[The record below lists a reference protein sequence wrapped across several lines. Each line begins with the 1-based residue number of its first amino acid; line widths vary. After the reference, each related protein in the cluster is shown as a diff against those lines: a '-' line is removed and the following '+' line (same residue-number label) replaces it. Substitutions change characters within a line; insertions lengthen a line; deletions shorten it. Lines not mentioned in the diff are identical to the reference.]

1 MFPINP
7 VSARCMSNIYS
18 DVGNCRAL
26 IVDSNPALRSLQAGM
41 LRDMGV
47 GTIVQKSRVPDAR
60 SVLEN
65 QVFDIVLCDYHFAA
79 SPLTGQDLLDDLR
92 RANLL
97 PYSTVFIM
105 VTGEA
110 SYPMVAE
117 AAESAL
123 DSYLLKPHTGL
134 ALEAR
139 LVQARHRKTTLR
151 SIFEAIE
158 TEDFAQAAALCRARF
173 DARDEYWLYAAR
185 IGAELLIRLGDH
197 AAARLLYEAVAE
209 TKALPWA
216 RLGIARAEVEAGDLT
231 QASSMLESLI
241 SSQPGFADAY
251 DVMGRVQ
258 VEQGDL
264 EAALETY
271 RNATRI
277 TPQSISRLQ
286 KQGMLA
292 FYMGQGDEAAEALE
306 RSVRIGLTSKMF
318 DCQSLVLLAM
328 TFFDKRDN
336 KAFCRNHDNLR
347 LALERQSEN
356 VRLQRFVTTSEVFKA
371 LNERMVGSCVGHVR
385 RLAASLTDEDFDFEA
400 ASNFLAV
407 LARLRSTEIQLTEAD
422 AWIATVARRFCVSK
436 ASADM
441 LCKAVQEHEP
451 HVSLIRTEHV
461 HINQLAE
468 QAMAHSVKGL
478 HAQAVQSLMQR
489 GTETLNAKL
498 VELAGKVLARHGAKI
513 EASAGMVAQVEE
525 LQRRFCSKGTQVA
538 LGGAANRAAG
548 GVMIRS

>member
-1 MFPINP
+1 MNK
-7 VSARCMSNIYS
+7 IYP

-26 IVDSNPALRSLQAGM
+26 IVDSNPSLRSLQAGM

-92 RANLL
+92 RGNLL

-139 LVQARHRKTTLR
+139 LIQARHRKTTLR

-158 TEDFAQAAALCRARF
+158 AEDFAQAAALCRARF

-197 AAARLLYEAVAE
+197 GAARTLYEAVE
-209 TKALPWA
+209 KTKALPWA

-231 QASSMLESLI
+231 QATSMLEALI

-264 EAALETY
+264 DAALETF
-271 RNATRI
+271 RCATRI
-277 TPQSISRLQ
+277 TPQSIARLQ

-292 FYMGQGDEAAEALE
+292 FYMGHGDEATEALE
-306 RSVRIGLTSKMF
+306 RSVRIGLTSKTF

-328 TFFDKRDN
+328 TLFDKRDN
-336 KAFCRNHDNLR
+336 KAFARNHDHLLR
-347 LALERQSEN
+347 ALERQPDN

-371 LNERMVGSCVGHVR
+371 LNERQVAACVASVR
-385 RLAASLTDEDFDFEA
+385 RLAACIPQEDFDFEA

-407 LARLRSTEIQLTEAD
+407 LARLRSTEIQLGDAE
-422 AWIATVARRFCVSK
+422 AWITSVAQRFCVSK

-441 LCKAVQEHEP
+441 LCKSVQEHEP
-451 HVSLIRTEHV
+451 HVALIRAGHTE
-461 HINQLAE
+461 INLLAE
-468 QAMAHSVKGL
+468 QAMSHSIKGRHADAVK
-478 HAQAVQSLMQR
+478 SLMQR
-489 GTETLNAKL
+489 GSETLNAKL
-498 VELAGKVLARHGAKI
+498 VELAGKVLTRHGAKI
-513 EASAGMVAQVEE
+513 EASASMIDKVEE
-525 LQRRFCSKGTQVA
+525 LRRRFCGRGTQVA

>member
-1 MFPINP
+1 
-7 VSARCMSNIYS
+7 MSKIYP

-65 QVFDIVLCDYHFAA
+65 QFFDIVLCDYHFAN
-79 SPLTGQDLLDDLR
+79 SQLTGQDLLDDLR

-97 PYSTVFIM
+97 PYATVFIM

-110 SYPMVAE
+110 SYPQVAE

-134 ALEAR
+134 ALERR
-139 LVQARHRKTTLR
+139 LIQARHRKTTLR

-158 TEDFAQAAALCRARF
+158 AEDFARAAALCRARF

-197 AAARLLYEAVAE
+197 AAARTLYEAVEA

-231 QASSMLESLI
+231 QATSMLESLI

-264 EAALETY
+264 DAALETF

-277 TPQSISRLQ
+277 TPQSIGRLQ

-292 FYMGQGDEAAEALE
+292 FYMGHGDEAAEALE

-328 TFFDKRDN
+328 TLFDKRDH
-336 KAFCRNHDNLR
+336 KAFTRNHDHLR
-347 LALERQSEN
+347 LALERQPDN
-356 VRLQRFVTTSEVFKA
+356 VRLQRFVATSEIFKA
-371 LNERMVGSCVGHVR
+371 LNERQIATCVGQVK
-385 RLAASLTDEDFDFEA
+385 RLAAQLSAEDFDFEA

-407 LARLRSTEIQLTEAD
+407 LARLRSTEIQLSESD
-422 AWIATVARRFCVSK
+422 AWISTVAQRFCVSK
-436 ASADM
+436 SSADM
-441 LCKAVQEHEP
+441 LCKSVQEHEP
-451 HVSLIRTEHV
+451 HVALIRASHTQ
-461 HINQLAE
+461 INSLAE
-468 QAMAHSVKGL
+468 QAMAHSIKGRHSDAVKE
-478 HAQAVQSLMQR
+478 LMLR

-513 EASAGMVAQVEE
+513 EASAAMIDGVEN
-525 LQRRFCSKGTQVA
+525 LRRRFCSRGTQVS
-538 LGGAANRAAG
+538 LGAGGSRPAG
-548 GVMIRS
+548 GVMIAG

>member
-1 MFPINP
+1 
-7 VSARCMSNIYS
+7 MSKIYP

-65 QVFDIVLCDYHFAA
+65 QVFDIVLCDYHFAN
-79 SPLTGQDLLDDLR
+79 SQLTGQDLLDDLR

-97 PYSTVFIM
+97 PYATVFIM

-110 SYPMVAE
+110 SYPQVAE

-134 ALEAR
+134 ALERR
-139 LVQARHRKTTLR
+139 LIQARHRKTTLR

-158 TEDFAQAAALCRARF
+158 AEDFARAAELCRARF

-197 AAARLLYEAVAE
+197 AAARLLYEAVEA

-231 QASSMLESLI
+231 QATSMLEALI

-264 EAALETY
+264 DAALETF

-277 TPQSISRLQ
+277 TPQSIGRLQ

-292 FYMGQGDEAAEALE
+292 FYMGHGEEAAEALE

-328 TFFDKRDN
+328 TLFDKRDH
-336 KAFCRNHDNLR
+336 KAFARNHDHLR
-347 LALERQSEN
+347 IALERQPEN
-356 VRLQRFVTTSEVFKA
+356 ARLQRFVSTSEVFKA
-371 LNERMVGSCVGHVR
+371 LNERQIATCVRQVKQ
-385 RLAASLTDEDFDFEA
+385 LASSLTAEDFDFEA

-407 LARLRSTEIQLTEAD
+407 LARLRSTEIQLNESD
-422 AWIATVARRFCVSK
+422 AWITTAAQRFCVSK
-436 ASADM
+436 SSADM
-441 LCKAVQEHEP
+441 LCKSVQEHEP
-451 HVSLIRTEHV
+451 HVALIRASHS
-461 HINQLAE
+461 HINSLAE
-468 QAMAHSVKGL
+468 QAMAHSIKGRHADAVKE
-478 HAQAVQSLMQR
+478 LMLR
-489 GTETLNAKL
+489 GNETLNAKL

-513 EASAGMVAQVEE
+513 DASAAMVDGVEN
-525 LQRRFCSKGTQVA
+525 LRRRFCSKGTQVS
-538 LGGAANRAAG
+538 LGAGASRPAG
-548 GVMIRS
+548 GVMIGG

>member
-1 MFPINP
+1 MNK
-7 VSARCMSNIYS
+7 IYP

-26 IVDSNPALRSLQAGM
+26 IVDSNPALRTLQAGM

-79 SPLTGQDLLDDLR
+79 SQLTGQDLLDDLR

-110 SYPMVAE
+110 SYPQVAE

-134 ALEAR
+134 ALERR
-139 LVQARHRKTTLR
+139 LIQARHRKTTLR
-151 SIFEAIE
+151 TIFEAIE
-158 TEDFAQAAALCRARF
+158 ASEFAKAAALCRARF
-173 DARDEYWLYAAR
+173 DAREEYWLYAAR

-197 AAARLLYEAVAE
+197 AAARVLYEAVE
-209 TKALPWA
+209 KTKALPWA

-231 QASSMLESLI
+231 QATSMLESLI
-241 SSQPGFADAY
+241 SSQPGYADAY

-264 EAALETY
+264 EAALETF
-271 RNATRI
+271 RSATRI

-292 FYMGQGDEAAEALE
+292 FYMGHGDEAAEALE

-328 TFFDKRDN
+328 SLFDRRDN
-336 KAFCRNHDNLR
+336 KAFGRNHDHLR
-347 LALERQSEN
+347 VALERQPDN
-356 VRLQRFVTTSEVFKA
+356 VRLQRFLTTSEVFKS
-371 LNERMVGSCVGHVR
+371 LNERQVGACVGHVR
-385 RLAASLTDEDFDFEA
+385 SLAACLTAEDFDFEA

-407 LARLRSTEIQLTEAD
+407 LARLRSTEIQLADSD
-422 AWIATVARRFCVSK
+422 AWITTVAQRFCVSK
-436 ASADM
+436 ASTDM
-441 LCKAVQEHEP
+441 LCKSVQEHEP
-451 HVSLIRTEHV
+451 HVELIRSG
-461 HINQLAE
+461 HIRINALAE
-468 QAMAHSVKGL
+468 EAVAHSIKGRHADAVKNL
-478 HAQAVQSLMQR
+478 IQS
-489 GTETLNAKL
+489 GKETLNAKL

-513 EASAGMVAQVEE
+513 DASAPMIDGVEE
-525 LQRRFCSKGTQVA
+525 LRRKYCGRGVQVA
-538 LGGAANRAAG
+538 LGGEASRPAG
-548 GVMIRS
+548 GLMIRS